1 MTRASITSG
10 YSGPLSATSTPSAYT
25 ASPQARHTIPQ
36 AVFRLQPQP
45 FSPVNPLERQPS
57 LGAHST
63 HSRPLDEK
71 LDLGYLLQNRKDP
84 GNNGRDQ
91 YPDHRSPSMTGGSPL
106 PMQTLSPFQNATG
119 AFANPTPAFSVPV
132 RNVRPTCPLDG
143 LLLDFLAERRQQ
155 AEKGASMK
163 DLIGPEYPSVI
174 SLLRPERSQLSHPLS
189 KVFTDMLSTFPD
201 LATLPEQVAVL

>member
-1 MTRASITSG
+1 MTRAPITSN
-10 YSGPLSATSTPSAYT
+10 YSRPLSATSTPSPYT
-25 ASPQARHTIPQ
+25 AAPQARHTIPQ
-36 AVFRLQPQP
+36 AVLRLQPQP
-45 FSPVNPLERQPS
+45 FSPINPLERQPS
-57 LGAHST
+57 LGA

-71 LDLGYLLQNRKDP
+71 LDLGYLLQSRQDP
-84 GNNGRDQ
+84 GNNGRDP

-119 AFANPTPAFSVPV
+119 AFATPTPAFSVPV
-132 RNVRPTCPLDG
+132 RNMRPTCPLDG

-155 AEKGASMK
+155 AEKAASVK
-163 DLIGPEYPSVI
+163 DLIGPEYPSII

-189 KVFTDMLSTFPD
+189 KVFTDMLGTFPD

>member
-1 MTRASITSG
+1 MTRAPIASS
-10 YSGPLSATSTPSAYT
+10 YSGPLSATSAPSAYT
-25 ASPQARHTIPQ
+25 AAPQARHTIPQ

-57 LGAHST
+57 LGPHSI

-71 LDLGYLLQNRKDP
+71 LDLGYLLQNRQDP
-84 GNNGRDQ
+84 SNNGRDQ

-119 AFANPTPAFSVPV
+119 AFANPTPAFSVPI

-155 AEKGASMK
+155 AEKGASVK